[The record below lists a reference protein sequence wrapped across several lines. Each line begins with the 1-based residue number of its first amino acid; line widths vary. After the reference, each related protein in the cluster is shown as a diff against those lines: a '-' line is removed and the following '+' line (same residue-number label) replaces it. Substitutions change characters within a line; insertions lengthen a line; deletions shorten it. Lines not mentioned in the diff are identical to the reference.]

1 MLSTTWTPHAL
12 SAESRLWQCL
22 AWRMVES
29 QHIASTMK
37 LVDTRDEQDVLESL
51 LDQDKPARATDTSQ
65 LHYLLATPFRYSPLR
80 TGSRFRAYAD
90 PGVYYAAES
99 VRTAAAEL
107 GFWRWR
113 FLMDAP
119 SLERIG
125 PVAHTAFNVKLSTT
139 AIDLREPSFDLDLKR
154 WRVSSDYA
162 STQHLARVAR
172 QAEIGSIV
180 YPSARDP
187 EPAWCVALLFP
198 SGFAR
203 KKPEPISET
212 WYLAVSSEEVVW
224 RRDHQSIRFSTTP
237 WFNAD

>member
-12 SAESRLWQCL
+12 LAESRPWQCF

-29 QHIASTMK
+29 QHIAATMK
-37 LVDTRDEQDVLESL
+37 LVDTRDEQDMLEAL
-51 LDQDKPARATDTSQ
+51 LDQDKPRRATDTAK
-65 LHYLLATPFRYSPLR
+65 LHYLLATPFRYAPLR
-80 TGSRFRAYAD
+80 TGSRFRSYAD
-90 PGVYYAAES
+90 PGVYYAAEY

-107 GFWRWR
+107 GYWRWR

-119 SLERIG
+119 NLERLG
-125 PVAHTAFNVKLSTT
+125 PVAHTAFNVKIATT
-139 AIDLREPSFDLDLKR
+139 TIDLREPVFGLDLKR

-162 STQHLARVAR
+162 TTQHLARTVR

-187 EPAWCVALLFP
+187 EPAWCIALLAP

-203 KKPEPISET
+203 KKPEPTSET

-224 RRDHQSIRFSTTP
+224 RRDHQSIRFSTTL
-237 WFNAD
+237 WSNQS

>member
-29 QHIASTMK
+29 QHIAATMK

-51 LDQDKPARATDTSQ
+51 LDQDKPTRAIDTSQ

-107 GFWRWR
+107 GYWRWR

-119 SLERIG
+119 SLERLG
-125 PVAHTAFNVKLSTT
+125 PVAHTAFNVKMSTT
-139 AIDLREPSFDLDLKR
+139 AIDLREESFDLDLKR

-162 STQHLARVAR
+162 STQNLARVAH

-187 EPAWCVALLFP
+187 EPAWCIALLFP

-237 WFNAD
+237 WSNTD